1 MGYTPPPEVSAGLGA
16 SSTYDESTWNTYIRD
31 NMEFVFAPNAASF
44 GFYNP
49 QTWNAAV
56 GSFSFVPPIISY
68 QWVGVGFDW
77 PYVNSQVGLEANTQY
92 LVHCGFSWSVT
103 AGAISEVGV
112 EVISGTAPTLGGA
125 FTFDSV
131 GAVAYDRGGT
141 GYPSAGLFNGTI
153 AATGSF
159 VSSSSNPAASLSIC
173 ATGVVA
179 PTLRFDD
186 VYLSF
191 KKLKQ
196 A

>member
-1 MGYTPPPEVSAGLGA
+1 
-16 SSTYDESTWNTYIRD
+16 
-31 NMEFVFAPNAASF
+31 MEFVFAPNAASF

-49 QTWNAAV
+49 QTWASQV
-56 GSFSFVPPIISY
+56 GSLSFVPPIISY

-141 GYPSAGLFNGTI
+141 GFSTEPLPQPDRSCQVQ
-153 AATGSF
+153 ATRQQVFRF
-159 VSSSSNPAASLSIC
+159 VLPEWSRPLSVLMTFIC
-173 ATGVVA
+173 HS
-179 PTLRFDD
+179 R
-186 VYLSF
+186 S
-191 KKLKQ
+191 
-196 A
+196 